1 MNSKS
6 SNKIIGRLGEEHA
19 QKFLKKMGWK
29 ILETNYRYSR
39 FAEIDII
46 AKDKDI
52 IVFVEV
58 KTRSTTNFGHPFE
71 AISKSKLQNI
81 FKAGLVYLQT
91 TKETYKSYR
100 IDVVS
105 VIGKENPKVE
115 HLKNIS
121 MN

>member
-1 MNSKS
+1 MGIKS
-6 SNKIIGRLGEEHA
+6 SNKIIGQFGEEHA

-29 ILETNYRYSR
+29 ILATNYHYSR

-46 AKDKDI
+46 AKDKDV

-58 KTRSTTNFGHPFE
+58 KTRSTTAFGHPFE
-71 AISKSKLQNI
+71 AVSKSKLQNI
-81 FKAGLVYLQT
+81 FKAGLAYLQT
-91 TKETYKSYR
+91 TKESYKSYR
-100 IDVVS
+100 IDIIS

>member
-6 SNKIIGRLGEEHA
+6 SNKIIGRLGEERA

-52 IVFVEV
+52 IVFIEV

-81 FKAGLVYLQT
+81 FKAGLAYLQT

-121 MN
+121 IN

>member
-6 SNKIIGRLGEEHA
+6 SNKIIGKLGEEHA

-81 FKAGLVYLQT
+81 FKAGLAYLQT

>member
-1 MNSKS
+1 MNLKS
-6 SNKIIGRLGEEHA
+6 SNKITGKFGEEQA

-39 FAEIDII
+39 LAEIDII
-46 AKDKDI
+46 AKDKDY

-71 AISKSKLQNI
+71 SISKSKLQNI
-81 FKAGLVYLQT
+81 FKAGLAYLQT
-91 TKETYKSYR
+91 TKENYKSYR

-105 VIGKENPKVE
+105 VIGKENPKIE

>member
-1 MNSKS
+1 MSIKS
-6 SNKIIGRLGEEHA
+6 SNKIIGQFGEEHA

-29 ILETNYRYSR
+29 ILATNYHYSR

-46 AKDKDI
+46 AKDKDV

-58 KTRSTTNFGHPFE
+58 KTRSTTAFGHPFE
-71 AISKSKLQNI
+71 AVSKSKLQNI
-81 FKAGLVYLQT
+81 FKAGLAYLQT
-91 TKETYKSYR
+91 TKESYKSYR
-100 IDVVS
+100 IDIIS